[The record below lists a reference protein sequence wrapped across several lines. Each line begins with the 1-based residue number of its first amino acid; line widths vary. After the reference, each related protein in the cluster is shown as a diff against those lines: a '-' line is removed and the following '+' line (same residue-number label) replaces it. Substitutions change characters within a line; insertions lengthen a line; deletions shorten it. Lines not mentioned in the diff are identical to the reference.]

1 MFWNGVE
8 SDRWG
13 SGGQRSVGMELGQI
27 LKVLDKGGW
36 KKFTGEIVFLDCM

>member
-1 MFWNGVE
+1 LFWNRVE
-8 SDRWG
+8 SDHWG
-13 SGGQRSVGMELGQI
+13 SGGQRSIGMERGQI